1 MQIPILRRRNSMLRD
16 LDNIKEENMCNCSP
30 KILLVDDNL
39 FNLMPLKMMI
49 KRLKIDFDIVED
61 YKKLQKSDFL

>member
-16 LDNIKEENMCNCSP
+16 LDNIEEENRCNCSP

-61 YKKLQKSDFL
+61 YKKLQKSNFL